1 MKRKFLAAAVAVA
14 PLLAATAGYV
24 HAATQITTST
34 TQPVTTA
41 TANGGL
47 PDDIDITSSGSI
59 NPTSS
64 GAAVTLDS
72 SNVVTSEGSITFK
85 DVDNAVGILIEG
97 GNTGQVTNT
106 GAITLTESYVPVDS
120 NGDGLP
126 DGPFAQGTN
135 RIGIQVTGAT
145 PFVGG
150 ITATGPI
157 TIQGN
162 NSAGISIEGPITGD
176 LLMLTVTPPATDGG
190 AATVANGTIT
200 ITGDNSVGVQVKSTG
215 GVGGNVRITGVTA
228 RGVGTRAVVI
238 DGAVGGRVNISG
250 SVTASGYRS
259 TVRSSNP
266 AVSVLYTADELQQG
280 GPAVSI
286 AADVAKG
293 LIVSAAPFPLS
304 TTNLDQDGDGV
315 PDASQGTG
323 LIASFGA
330 APALQIGAV
339 GHDVTLGKVGV
350 DANGYGLVIQ
360 GTVAADG
367 VFDPLTS
374 PNLPGV
380 VSATAIQIGVAGGGA
395 VFVDGGLHNTGNVAA
410 NAYQADATGIHIGAG
425 ATVDAI
431 VNDGAI
437 SGQSTQVN
445 SATTDTLVGTVNVP
459 APLPVAVT
467 GILIDQGASVT
478 SISNSKSI
486 LANISGAG
494 GVGGAATAI
503 WDKSGSVTSVANTG
517 TIAASLTQTLL
528 TSPMPGTLTAIDL
541 SAGTSAQTIS
551 QGLAPGVAGAPAYV
565 TTSTYAV
572 GDIVIE
578 SGLAYKAVAVIAAG
592 QDPLNN
598 PTLWVQIGTTTPAIT
613 GSILFGSGG
622 ANLNVT
628 AGTVT
633 GDVIDLGA
641 GVNTVTVNG
650 DVNTVVTGAIKDEGG
665 QLTLNVL
672 GGTLSDTNPNTIAA
686 RSVNVGATGILL
698 VSADPAHG
706 TNTKFVTTGASTFA
720 TGAQVGLTLQSL
732 QIAPSQVYTIVE
744 TVPGQGTLTA
754 GTFGTGLLNN
764 APFLYTA
771 AASFVPAGDPNIDP
785 SEIQL
790 TVTRRT
796 TAQLG
801 FNAAEAGALD
811 AVLNALPNDPNIQKV
826 ILAQTT
832 EAGLKSAYDQLLPD
846 QGQGIFEALDAA
858 TQAISSLAG
867 TTPDAGVRVAG
878 SSLWLQEVNER
889 VDRDGLDTLGSSSK
903 LLALVGGY
911 ERMGVAGGALGLSV
925 AYFNAQESDAA
936 AAVREHVVGSMV
948 EGGLYYRRAAGPLT
962 VSARGA
968 IGYSW
973 FSGDRRFVAPGAINN
988 ATSSWSGLFYDA
1000 HVGAGYEVRLG
1011 RFYARPEVS
1020 VDYLR
1025 LNEGAHAETGGGDGF
1040 DLALADRVSTRF
1052 SGQAIMVL
1060 GTQWGRSAWL
1070 RSEIRA
1076 GYREIF
1082 SGDVGDTVANFTGGE
1097 PFTLV
1102 ADPDKGGWVTV
1113 GFSLKSGTQF
1123 SYVALEGDADLRNGE
1138 QRYDLRVAGR
1148 SMF

>member
-1 MKRKFLAAAVAVA
+1 
-14 PLLAATAGYV
+14 
-24 HAATQITTST
+24 TQ
-34 TQPVTTA
+34 
-41 TANGGL
+41 
-47 PDDIDITSSGSI
+47 D
-59 NPTSS
+59 
-64 GAAVTLDS
+64 
-72 SNVVTSEGSITFK
+72 
-85 DVDNAVGILIEG
+85 
-97 GNTGQVTNT
+97 
-106 GAITLTESYVPVDS
+106 
-120 NGDGLP
+120 
-126 DGPFAQGTN
+126 
-135 RIGIQVTGAT
+135 
-145 PFVGG
+145 
-150 ITATGPI
+150 
-157 TIQGN
+157 
-162 NSAGISIEGPITGD
+162 
-176 LLMLTVTPPATDGG
+176 
-190 AATVANGTIT
+190 
-200 ITGDNSVGVQVKSTG
+200 
-215 GVGGNVRITGVTA
+215 
-228 RGVGTRAVVI
+228 
-238 DGAVGGRVNISG
+238 
-250 SVTASGYRS
+250 
-259 TVRSSNP
+259 
-266 AVSVLYTADELQQG
+266 
-280 GPAVSI
+280 
-286 AADVAKG
+286 
-293 LIVSAAPFPLS
+293 
-304 TTNLDQDGDGV
+304 
-315 PDASQGTG
+315 
-323 LIASFGA
+323 
-330 APALQIGAV
+330 
-339 GHDVTLGKVGV
+339 
-350 DANGYGLVIQ
+350 
-360 GTVAADG
+360 
-367 VFDPLTS
+367 
-374 PNLPGV
+374 
-380 VSATAIQIGVAGGGA
+380 
-395 VFVDGGLHNTGNVAA
+395 
-410 NAYQADATGIHIGAG
+410 
-425 ATVDAI
+425 
-431 VNDGAI
+431 
-437 SGQSTQVN
+437 
-445 SATTDTLVGTVNVP
+445 
-459 APLPVAVT
+459 
-467 GILIDQGASVT
+467 
-478 SISNSKSI
+478 
-486 LANISGAG
+486 
-494 GVGGAATAI
+494 
-503 WDKSGSVTSVANTG
+503 
-517 TIAASLTQTLL
+517 
-528 TSPMPGTLTAIDL
+528 
-541 SAGTSAQTIS
+541 
-551 QGLAPGVAGAPAYV
+551 LAPGVAGAPAYV
-565 TTSTYAV
+565 SASTYAV
-572 GDIVIE
+572 GDIVVE
-578 SGLAYKAVAVIAAG
+578 SGLAYKAVAAVAAG

-598 PTLWVQIGTTTPAIT
+598 PTLWIQIGTTTPAIT
-613 GSILFGSGG
+613 GSIYFGSGG

-641 GVNTVTVNG
+641 GVNTLTVNG
-650 DVNTVVTGAIKDEGG
+650 DVNTIVTGAIKDEGG

-672 GGTLSDTNPNTIAA
+672 GGTLSDTNPNTVAA
-686 RSVNVGATGILL
+686 RSVNVGATGVLL

-732 QIAPSQVYTIVE
+732 QIAPTQVYTIVE

-771 AASFVPAGDPNIDP
+771 AASFVPAGDPNVDP

-832 EAGLKSAYDQLLPD
+832 EEGLKSAYDQLLPD

-858 TQAISSLAG
+858 AHAISSMTG

-911 ERMGVAGGALGLSV
+911 ERMGVAGGALGVSL
-925 AYFNAQESDAA
+925 AYFNAQEQDSA

-1011 RFYARPEVS
+1011 RFYTRPEVS

-1076 GYREIF
+1076 GYRQIF
-1082 SGDVGDTVANFTGGE
+1082 SGNVGDTVANFTGGD